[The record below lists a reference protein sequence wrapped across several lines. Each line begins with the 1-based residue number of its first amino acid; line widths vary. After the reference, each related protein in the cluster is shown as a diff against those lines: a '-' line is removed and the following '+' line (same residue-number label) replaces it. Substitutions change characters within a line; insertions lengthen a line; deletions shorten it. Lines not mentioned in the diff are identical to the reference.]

1 MTQAVSG
8 VSVFERMEGRLFGI
22 FAAFTLLLAIIA
34 QGERVLSNAFAD
46 VHPSCYFRHVL
57 GLLWR
62 EFYEACRP
70 WFSRPFRLDRSRR
83 AIA

>member
-22 FAAFTLLLAIIA
+22 FAAFTLLAIIG
-34 QGERVLSNAFAD
+34 QGRRFLSNSFAD
-46 VHPSCYFRHVL
+46 VRPSCYFRHVL

>member
-46 VHPSCYFRHVL
+46 VHPSCYFHRVL
-57 GLLWR
+57 
-62 EFYEACRP
+62 
-70 WFSRPFRLDRSRR
+70 
-83 AIA
+83 